1 MNQIAN
7 YTVAAVKKIR
17 GHDGYGYSCNLMH
30 NGKKVAEI
38 LDDGWGGGLQF
49 CWLDKARA
57 TVNSLNY
64 KDEPYSFEGTAE
76 EALFYAEV
84 MKLPKINS
92 FDGKKM
98 NSSADIVL
106 DDMVNDSLAIKKITA
121 DLKKNLT
128 IQAKDGVLLTW
139 KISATHSMASLKIHA
154 LKKHPE
160 AKIINELPMEQVF
173 KIYKQANI
181 VA

>member
-7 YTVAAVKKIR
+7 YTVASVKKIR

-38 LDDGWGGGLQF
+38 LEDGWGGGLQF
-49 CWLDKARA
+49 RWLDKVQA
-57 TVNSLNY
+57 TVHTLNY
-64 KDEPYSFEGTAE
+64 KDENHSFEGTAE
-76 EALFYAEV
+76 ESLFYGEV
-84 MKLPKINS
+84 MKLPKIDS

-98 NSSADIVL
+98 NTSADIVI
-106 DDMVNDSLAIKKITA
+106 DDMVNDSLAVKKITA

-128 IQAKDGVLLTW
+128 IQAKDGALLTW

-160 AKIINELPMEQVF
+160 AKIINDLPMEQVF
-173 KIYKQANI
+173 NIYKQANLI
-181 VA
+181 S